1 MNNTNR
7 TYLPEIQNGVSIN
20 SFNDEFNPEQTRTNP
35 FNPYRYDQVADWI
48 ERLSPDAINRLGWDS
63 DDDLLHMVNQEFMLT
78 ERPFASDEDL

>member
-20 SFNDEFNPEQTRTNP
+20 SFNDEFNPDQIRTNP

-48 ERLSPDAINRLGWDS
+48 DQLTPETVIKNGWHSTDEIW
-63 DDDLLHMVNQEFMLT
+63 DVVNQAYSLYE
-78 ERPFASDEDL
+78 EPPGADDE